1 MNTNPDFFRWM
12 LFVDGENFTIQA
24 EKLASTKGI
33 TLLEGPHYNPDVFAW
48 MPNCSARENIYSGT
62 GLPIYGDAIRS
73 HYYTSCIGDDPK
85 QFKTKEN
92 LRSLG
97 FHPAVFKKPQSK
109 PKSKGV
115 DITLTK
121 DMLSHAFLN
130 NYHIAVL
137 IAGDGDYVPLIQEVQ
152 RLGKVV
158 YVAFFS
164 EEQAG
169 LSKELRITADGFYDL
184 GTKFSKYWNRTP

>member
-24 EKLASTKGI
+24 EKQASTKG
-33 TLLEGPHYNPDVFAW
+33 LSLKEGPYYNPEVFVW
-48 MPNCSARENIYSGT
+48 LPTYSARVNMYSGT

-73 HYYTSCIGDDPK
+73 HYYTSCVGDDQK
-85 QFKTKEN
+85 LFKTKED
-92 LRSLG
+92 LRNLG
-97 FHPAVFKKPQSK
+97 FHPGVFKKPQSK

-121 DMLSHAFLN
+121 DMLSHAFLD

-137 IAGDGDYVPLIQEVQ
+137 IAGDGDYVPLVQEVQ

-169 LSKELRITADGFYDL
+169 LSRELRVTADGFYDL
-184 GTKFSKYWNRTP
+184 GSTFSKAWNRTP